1 MTFPF
6 NPNSLEV
13 SRDGSVLTVTY
24 SNKVAF
30 FDAES
35 LNKIREYTIPSPVN
49 SASLHPD
56 KSIFV
61 AAGDD
66 LKVYKYDYQ
75 SGTEIG

>member
-1 MTFPF
+1 M
-6 NPNSLEV
+6 
-13 SRDGSVLTVTY
+13 
-24 SNKVAF
+24 AF
-30 FDAES
+30 FDADS